1 MPKSI
6 IVKGYPKT
14 IQVAGIG
21 TLMVYEKYSTEYDAT
36 RAKIRVEE
44 AGFKSVV
51 TKHNIKK
58 DDVTPEN
65 YGVYFRR

>member
-21 TLMVYEKYSTEYDAT
+21 TLMVYGKYHTEYDAT
-36 RAKIRVEE
+36 RAKIKVEE

-58 DDVTPEN
+58 DNIFPEA
-65 YGVYFRR
+65 YGVYFKR

>member
-1 MPKSI
+1 
-6 IVKGYPKT
+6 
-14 IQVAGIG
+14 
-21 TLMVYEKYSTEYDAT
+21 MVYEKYSTEYDAT